1 VPDSTPAQ
9 PLFNACC
16 FPKFCNP
23 EITMKILYEMLE
35 RRLRAAC
42 CGSTQLTNP
51 SVLAALDHLEAGGRR
66 VRAHLCMDAGVRL
79 GLTSVDCVCIASV
92 CELLHNASLI
102 QDDLLDRTP
111 MRRGAPSIWER
122 YGDTVA
128 VCTGDLMLSAAYGVL
143 SEISMPALIGPA
155 LRLVHL
161 RTEQLILGE
170 AAESE
175 ARSAGKHVVSRYE
188 QLAKGKSASLLS
200 LSLELPLLLS
210 GNAEYQENA
219 HRAATD
225 FAIVYQIADD
235 LADLTQD
242 TQERS
247 PNLLLMLMEDD
258 GLSAPEAHAAAIAL
272 AEAQLTSM
280 RKLTELLPNG
290 CAQLMVDQ
298 AELLRA
304 TISETVQAV

>member
-1 VPDSTPAQ
+1 
-9 PLFNACC
+9 
-16 FPKFCNP
+16 
-23 EITMKILYEMLE
+23 MKTLYEMLE
-35 RRLRAAC
+35 CRLRAAC
-42 CGSTQLTNP
+42 SRSTAPKNP
-51 SVLAALDHLEAGGRR
+51 SVLAALDHLKAGGRR
-66 VRAHLCMDAGVRL
+66 IRAHLCMDAGVRL
-79 GLTSVDCVCIASV
+79 GLMDADCVCIASV

-111 MRRGAPSIWER
+111 MRRGAASIWEK

-143 SEISMPALIGPA
+143 SEISEPALIGPA

-175 ARSAGKHVVSRYE
+175 ARTAGKEVVSRYE

-210 GNAEYQENA
+210 GNAEYQKNA
-219 HRAATD
+219 HQAATD

-242 TQERS
+242 AQERS
-247 PNLLLMLMEDD
+247 PNLLLMLMEGD
-258 GLSAPEAHAAAIAL
+258 GISASEAHEAAFAL
-272 AEAQLTSM
+272 AKARLTSM
-280 RKLTELLPNG
+280 RKLTKLLPNG
-290 CAQLMVDQ
+290 CAQLMVAQ

-304 TISETVQAV
+304 SISESMQTI

>member
-1 VPDSTPAQ
+1 
-9 PLFNACC
+9 
-16 FPKFCNP
+16 
-23 EITMKILYEMLE
+23 MKTLYETLE
-35 RRLRAAC
+35 HRLRAAC
-42 CGSTQLTNP
+42 SNSTQPTNP
-51 SVLAALDHLEAGGRR
+51 SVVAALHHLEAGGRR
-66 VRAHLCMDAGVRL
+66 TRAHLCMDAGLRL
-79 GLTSVDCVCIASV
+79 GLMDADCVCTASV

-111 MRRGAPSIWER
+111 MRRGAPSIWEK

-143 SEISMPALIGPA
+143 SEISQPALIGPA

-175 ARSAGKHVVSRYE
+175 ARNAGKDVVSRYE

-210 GNAEYQENA
+210 GKAECQENA

-242 TQERS
+242 MQERS
-247 PNLLLMLMEDD
+247 PNLLLMLMEGD
-258 GLSAPEAHAAAIAL
+258 GLSAPEAHAAAVEL
-272 AEAQLTSM
+272 ANTRLTSM
-280 RKLTELLPNG
+280 RRLTEVLPNG
-290 CAQLMVDQ
+290 CAQLMVAQ
-298 AELLRA
+298 SELLRA
-304 TISETVQAV
+304 TINESMQAV